1 MVSFIILG
9 KIYMANIL
17 GIEIGNKTVKVV
29 EIKGN
34 TLKNF
39 AVVDLPDNIVVNNE
53 LIAFEAMGD
62 LLKDIV
68 REHRMSTRRAA
79 LVLPDTAVYL
89 RRMVLPAMN
98 EKQLAVNMPYE
109 FKDVLSEEKDKYI
122 YDYSMIGYRKDEEDK
137 VTEMELLGA
146 VANRGLI
153 EKYQEMFKRA
163 GLKLV
168 KAGPRET
175 ALSCLVNILNEDSEK
190 KDFAI
195 LDIGY
200 KSTKVEI
207 FKEGVYEVT
216 RTIDSGAED
225 IVNVVSE
232 VFDVDPH
239 VASTFL
245 ETNKDNVQENEK
257 CVDIYSSIAT
267 EVMRVMNYYSFEN
280 RDSTLDT
287 LYYCGGG
294 SYIPR
299 FIEEIKEMVSLELEP
314 LSSLSEVD
322 KDAIGKCAPAIG
334 ACYE

>member
-137 VTEMELLGA
+137 ITEMELLGA

>member
-1 MVSFIILG
+1 
-9 KIYMANIL
+9 MANIL

>member
-1 MVSFIILG
+1 
-9 KIYMANIL
+9 MANIL

-79 LVLPDTAVYL
+79 LVLPDSAVYL

-122 YDYSMIGYRKDEEDK
+122 YDYSMIGYRKDEEGK

-146 VANRGLI
+146 VANRALI
-153 EKYQEMFKRA
+153 ERYEGMFKRA

-299 FIEEIKEMVSLELEP
+299 FIAEIKDMVSLELEP
-314 LSSLSEVD
+314 LSSLSDVD

>member
-1 MVSFIILG
+1 
-9 KIYMANIL
+9 MANIL

-79 LVLPDTAVYL
+79 LVLPDSAVYL

-122 YDYSMIGYRKDEEDK
+122 YDYSMIGYRKDEEGK

-146 VANRGLI
+146 VANRALI
-153 EKYQEMFKRA
+153 ERYEGMFKRA

-299 FIEEIKEMVSLELEP
+299 FIEEIKDMVSLELEP
-314 LSSLSEVD
+314 LSSLSDVD